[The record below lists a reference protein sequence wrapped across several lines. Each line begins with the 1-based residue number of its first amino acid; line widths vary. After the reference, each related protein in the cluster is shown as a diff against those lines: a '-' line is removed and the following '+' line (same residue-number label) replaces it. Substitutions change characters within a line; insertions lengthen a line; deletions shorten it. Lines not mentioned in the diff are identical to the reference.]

1 MTTTGVLNDAS
12 RLVRNVAAPW
22 AGVLVVTLI
31 PLRLLEVLF
40 LTRVAILGSGAGQ
53 YGHYLSRLALW
64 VALAFIPASWGRLVF
79 VRACARAAGSLDTG
93 WRDVLR
99 VSPAV
104 LLNYLVVAFAIQIF
118 GIVAAITFVGA
129 VVAALLLGLATATA
143 HIENRP
149 SIVGPFRT
157 MGRFGTRIG
166 PMIGISFVFVVA
178 LVATIVNLGIGA
190 SAVIWIGS
198 AFPGFDAARWSAL
211 LDGRLFDYLQVASAL
226 LVLEP
231 YWLAVWV
238 AYLRR
243 AQDRESGDDLAER
256 FRRIASP
263 STTGRRATD
272 AAVMVMVI
280 VTLLAGVGAA
290 RADTVSLADYRTTL
304 VAIDRDV
311 AANRIDAAIAKARAL
326 HDNTIATPDGTIH
339 PDASLIAAIE
349 KLRETPGQALGVHHR
364 LETAIDALS
373 AASSAGTI
381 RPDRA
386 LLASVA
392 GSQKLDAIAKGGTVG
407 RLPSFSE
414 SATEQI
420 SRWWK
425 TAIDWLAGKLER
437 IVDFIISLWPRRS
450 EELTEQLHGV
460 SIPVA
465 LTALVVLGIVLLLA
479 IHVVRRARRAAPSA
493 IVSESVRESSRDADP
508 LSREAGEWQRY
519 ASELARQGRLR
530 EAIRAW
536 YHAILVTLYGAG
548 ILHYRK
554 GRTNWEYLASIP
566 PAFGWRGTFSN
577 LTREFDR
584 EWYGR
589 IQPTAD
595 SFDAFAD
602 DARRVLHDVERGG
615 KA

>member
-1 MTTTGVLNDAS
+1 MTTTGALNDAS
-12 RLVRNVAAPW
+12 RLVRSVAAPW
-22 AGVLVVTLI
+22 AGVLVITLV
-31 PLRLLEVLF
+31 PLRLLEAFF
-40 LTRVAILGSGAGQ
+40 LTRIAILGSGAGQ
-53 YGHYLSRLALW
+53 YGHYLSWLALW

-118 GIVAAITFVGA
+118 GIVTAITFVGA

-143 HIENRP
+143 HLEERP
-149 SIVGPFRT
+149 SVVGPFRT
-157 MGRFGTRIG
+157 MGRFGARLG

-178 LVATIVNLGIGA
+178 LLATIINLGIGA

-198 AFPGFDAARWSAL
+198 AIPGFDAARWSAL

-238 AYLRR
+238 AYVRR

-256 FRRIASP
+256 FRRITSP
-263 STTGRRATD
+263 AGSRRRTTD
-272 AAVMVMVI
+272 AAVLALVI
-280 VTLLAGVGAA
+280 VALLAGARSA
-290 RADTVSLADYRTTL
+290 RADTVSLADYRATL
-304 VAIDRDV
+304 VAIDHDV
-311 AANRIDAAIAKARAL
+311 AANRIDLAIAEARVL
-326 HDNTIATPDGTIH
+326 RESTIATPDGTIH
-339 PDASLIAAIE
+339 PDPSLIAAIE
-349 KLRETPGQALGVHHR
+349 KLHESPGQALGTRHR

-373 AASSAGTI
+373 AARSSAALH
-381 RPDRA
+381 PDRA

-392 GSQKLDAIAKGGTVG
+392 DSQKLAAIAKGGTVG
-407 RLPSFSE
+407 RLPPFSE

-420 SRWWK
+420 SHWWK

-437 IVDFIISLWPRRS
+437 IVDFIVSLWPRRS
-450 EELTEQLHGV
+450 EELTERLHGV

-465 LTALVVLGIVLLLA
+465 LTALVVLGIVALLA
-479 IHVVRRARRAAPSA
+479 IHVVRRARRAAPFA
-493 IVSESVRESSRDADP
+493 VESESIRESSRDADP

-519 ASELARQGRLR
+519 AAELAREGRLR

-536 YHAILVTLYGAG
+536 YHAVLVTLYGAG

-566 PAFGWRGTFSN
+566 PAFGWRGTFAD

-602 DARRVLHDVERGG
+602 DARSVLHDVERGG